1 MDRRDPS
8 VLVLGLG
15 NRLLGDDA
23 AGPLVVDALAAS
35 GRAGSAL
42 LRDGGTIGLSLL
54 PDIDDAAAL
63 IAVDAAEFDAPP
75 GAVRVFEG
83 AAMDRQLG
91 GRKRSAHEV
100 ALFDLMAAAELCGRL
115 PARRARVA
123 VQPASTALGLEPTA
137 EVAAAIP
144 ALCAAVQELVTRWT
158 PDLITPSPASLQE
171 TAHE

>member
-1 MDRRDPS
+1 MDRRDSS

-54 PDIDDAAAL
+54 PEIEDAAAL

-83 AAMDRQLG
+83 ATMDRQLG

-115 PARRARVA
+115 PARRALVA

-158 PDLITPSPASLQE
+158 PALATPSPALREE